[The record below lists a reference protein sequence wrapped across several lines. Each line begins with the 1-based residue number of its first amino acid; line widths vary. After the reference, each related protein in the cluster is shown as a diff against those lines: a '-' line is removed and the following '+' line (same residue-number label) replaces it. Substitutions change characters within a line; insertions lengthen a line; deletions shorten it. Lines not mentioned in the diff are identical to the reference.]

1 MYTCKEFKGK
11 EETLRGK
18 RAYCGLQS
26 VPEAQQGRGKVAWS
40 AEGAWS
46 HERNPEGEKQYD

>member
-1 MYTCKEFKGK
+1 MYICKEFKGK

-26 VPEAQQGRGKVAWS
+26 VPGAQQGRGKVAWS
-40 AEGAWS
+40 AEGALS
-46 HERNPEGEKQYD
+46 HEKNPEEEKQCD